1 MMRRDVSR
9 NIAHTPSRYLP
20 VMAAAV
26 VASCGFFMPRAASAQ
41 SIEVLRPVANAI
53 VRENVPIKVSPR
65 DVPPD
70 GYVSICQRL
79 HQLTD
84 KPLWLKPNAGLPIM
98 SEGKITYP
106 TTPDAFAEDVV
117 KLVEAGAHWVGGCC
131 GSSPEFVQAIARA
144 LKDVTKEAP

>member
-1 MMRRDVSR
+1 MGVT
-9 NIAHTPSRYLP
+9 IEQ
-20 VMAAAV
+20 AV
-26 VASCGFFMPRAASAQ
+26 RALTDADADGIGANCGRGA
-41 SIEVLRPVANAI
+41 
-53 VRENVPIKVSPR
+53 
-65 DVPPD
+65 D